1 MQFTKKLSDCL
12 AGLWLV
18 YLFCHSLAHK
28 ANLSIVSKA
37 EAQAT
42 DEIIVTARKRAESIQ
57 DVPVAVSAIS
67 PEQLEKGNIKESKT

>member
-1 MQFTKKLSDCL
+1 MQFTRKLSDYL
-12 AGLWLV
+12 AGFV
-18 YLFCHSLAHK
+18 VGLFVLSFVGTQT
-28 ANLSIVSKA
+28 NLSIVSKA

-67 PEQLEKGNIKESKT
+67 PEQLEKGNIKRVQD